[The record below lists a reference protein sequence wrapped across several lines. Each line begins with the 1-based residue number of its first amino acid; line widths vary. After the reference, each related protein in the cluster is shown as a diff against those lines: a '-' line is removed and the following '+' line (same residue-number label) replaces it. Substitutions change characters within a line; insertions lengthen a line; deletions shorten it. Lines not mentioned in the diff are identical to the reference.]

1 MSQTMRLE
9 IDETRAEFQALG
21 AELAVRVRRLRERLA
36 TGLRCFVLACA
47 GLLTF
52 KALRSI
58 VVRLFVLMSGRDWL
72 MNGVLAMA

>member
-1 MSQTMRLE
+1 MRLE

-36 TGLRCFVLACA
+36 TGLRCFVLAYA

-58 VVRLFVLMSGRDWL
+58 VVRLFVLLSGRDWL